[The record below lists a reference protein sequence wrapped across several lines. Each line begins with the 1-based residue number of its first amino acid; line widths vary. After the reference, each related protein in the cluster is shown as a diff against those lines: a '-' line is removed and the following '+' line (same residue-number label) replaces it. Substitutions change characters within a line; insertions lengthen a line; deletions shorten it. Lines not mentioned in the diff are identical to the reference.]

1 MAIGLLRII
10 ITGTR
15 SEEDQKMG
23 FNIDADSRN
32 ADWTK
37 RTWDLLHIDTKEKLL
52 RHLESSGMTVEQ
64 FKKLPVYKFNKD
76 KLDFLKDL

>member
-1 MAIGLLRII
+1 
-10 ITGTR
+10 
-15 SEEDQKMG
+15 MG
-23 FNIDADSRN
+23 INIDAQLHN

-37 RTWDLLHIDTKEKLL
+37 RTWDLLDITTKEELL
-52 RHLESSGMTVEQ
+52 TYLERKGMTIKD

>member
-1 MAIGLLRII
+1 
-10 ITGTR
+10 
-15 SEEDQKMG
+15 MG